1 MKTYWWF
8 FLGLSLGCSQTGPDT
23 GPGRTDPLPG
33 LAGDLTEDQS
43 GKMTEPVILI
53 SSVAYYHSFHFP
65 EDRRITLSDIH
76 RRSPEA
82 YAISEK
88 ISNVPQTGSGIVLE
102 SSPSLMLLTCRHIL
116 IQPDTLFQFYS
127 AKNPDGQP
135 YLRVLSLKFKTTFTL
150 PEFSHL
156 GDLILINSES
166 ETDLAL
172 AGIRNVIPDSR
183 KPDVFAGKINQVG
196 GLIFG
201 TTAYHVGYPG
211 GNKQITRGLT
221 SPAGKT
227 GSSFLTDAVVN
238 KGYSGGPVFGL
249 DRQTGEPVLLG
260 IIRAVPIHTEWV
272 AAPYEEFSDSAES
285 VEFSSG
291 RLLIRRQ
298 TFPHYGTTHISS
310 SEAVLRFLSRSESVL
325 KEKGFRIPISAPPL

>member
-1 MKTYWWF
+1 MKTYWWVFLALF
-8 FLGLSLGCSQTGPDT
+8 FGCSQSGPGS
-23 GPGRTDPLPG
+23 GPGRTDPSPG

-65 EDRRITLSDIH
+65 EDRRITLPDIH

-82 YAISEK
+82 YAASEK
-88 ISNVPQTGSGIVLE
+88 ISNVPQTGSGLVLD
-102 SSPSLMLLTCRHIL
+102 SSPSLLLLTCRHIL

-127 AKNPDGQP
+127 TKNLDGLP
-135 YLRVLSLKFKTTFTL
+135 YLRVISLKFKTTLIL
-150 PEFSHL
+150 PEYSLL
-156 GDLILINSES
+156 GEVVLLNSEP

-172 AGIRNVIPDSR
+172 AGIRNVRHDSR
-183 KPDVFAGKINQVG
+183 KPEVFDGKINRDG
-196 GLIFG
+196 ALIFG
-201 TTAYHVGYPG
+201 TTAFHIGYPG
-211 GNKQITRGLT
+211 GNKQITRGLA

-249 DRQTGEPVLLG
+249 NNLTGEPVLLG

-298 TFPHYGTTHISS
+298 NFPHYGTTHITS
-310 SEAVLRFLSRSESVL
+310 SEAVLRFLVRSESIL
-325 KEKGFRIPISAPPL
+325 KEKGFSLPISAPPL